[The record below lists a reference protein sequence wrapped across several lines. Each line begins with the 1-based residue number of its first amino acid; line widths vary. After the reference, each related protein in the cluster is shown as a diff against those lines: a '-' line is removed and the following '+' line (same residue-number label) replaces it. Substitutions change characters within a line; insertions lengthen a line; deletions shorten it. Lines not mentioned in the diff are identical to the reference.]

1 MFLEAAFGVE
11 DAASARS
18 AEGATKT
25 LATAL
30 DQNNDYQQN
39 GYRRVNP
46 REDVDESFHLCP
58 GV

>member
-1 MFLEAAFGVE
+1 MFLEPAFGVE
-11 DAASARS
+11 DAAGAGS

-46 REDVDESFHLCP
+46 REDVD
-58 GV
+58 